1 MMLRIKSY
9 RELQRLLT
17 FEERFKYL
25 SLKGHVGES
34 TFGFDRYLNQNL
46 YRSREWKQI
55 RYNVIERD
63 QACDLGIVGY
73 EIEAQLLIHH
83 MNPISIE
90 DIEAGNED
98 IFNPEFLI
106 CTTYNTHRAIHFGD
120 ESLLS
125 KPPIVRRPNDTTLW
139 R

>member
-1 MMLRIKSY
+1 MKKSY
-9 RELQRLLT
+9 RELRRILT

-25 SLKGHVGES
+25 RLKGNVGES
-34 TFGFDRYLNQNL
+34 TFGYDRYLNQML
-46 YRSREWKQI
+46 YRSKEWKDI
-55 RYNVIERD
+55 RYKIIERD
-63 QACDLGIVGY
+63 QACDLGIPGY
-73 EIEAQLLIHH
+73 DIYHQILIHH

-90 DIEAGNED
+90 DIEDGNPD
-98 IFNPEFLI
+98 IFDPNFLI

-120 ESLLS
+120 ESLLP

>member
-1 MMLRIKSY
+1 MMLKSRTY
-9 RELQRLLT
+9 RELRRLLT

-25 SLKGHVGES
+25 NLKGHVGES

-55 RYNVIERD
+55 RYKVIERD
-63 QACDLGIVGY
+63 QACDLGILGY
-73 EIEAQLLIHH
+73 EIETQILIHH
-83 MNPISIE
+83 MNPINIE

-98 IFNPEFLI
+98 IFDPEFLI

-120 ESLLS
+120 ESLLP
-125 KPPIVRRPNDTTLW
+125 KLPIVRRPNDTTLW

>member
-1 MMLRIKSY
+1 MMLRIRTY
-9 RELQRLLT
+9 RELRRLLT

-46 YRSREWKQI
+46 YRSREWKHT
-55 RYNVIERD
+55 RYKVIERD
-63 QACDLGIVGY
+63 QACDLGIAGY
-73 EIEAQLLIHH
+73 EIEAQILIHH

-98 IFNPEFLI
+98 IFDPEFLI

-120 ESLLS
+120 ESLLL
-125 KPPIVRRPNDTTLW
+125 KPPVVRRPNDTIPW

>member
-1 MMLRIKSY
+1 MMPKIRSY
-9 RELQRLLT
+9 RELRRILT

-25 SLKGHVGES
+25 SLKGSVGES

-46 YRSREWKQI
+46 YRSREWKRT
-55 RYNVIERD
+55 RYIVIERD
-63 QACDLGIVGY
+63 QACDLGIAGY
-73 EIEAQLLIHH
+73 EIEIQILIHH

-90 DIEAGNED
+90 DIESGNPD
-98 IFNPEFLI
+98 IFDPEFLI

-120 ESLLS
+120 ESLLP

>member
-1 MMLRIKSY
+1 MPKIRSY
-9 RELQRLLT
+9 RELRRILT

-25 SLKGHVGES
+25 SLKGNVGES
-34 TFGFDRYLNQNL
+34 TFGFDRYLNQML
-46 YRSREWKQI
+46 YRSREWKRT
-55 RYNVIERD
+55 RYIVIERD
-63 QACDLGIVGY
+63 QACDLGITGY
-73 EIEAQLLIHH
+73 EIEFQILIHH

-90 DIEAGNED
+90 DIESGNPD
-98 IFNPEFLI
+98 IFDPEFLI

-120 ESLLS
+120 ESLLP

>member
-1 MMLRIKSY
+1 MPKIRSY
-9 RELQRLLT
+9 RELRRILT

-25 SLKGHVGES
+25 SLKGSVGES

-46 YRSREWKQI
+46 YRSREWKRT
-55 RYNVIERD
+55 RYIVIERD
-63 QACDLGIVGY
+63 QACDLGIAGY
-73 EIEAQLLIHH
+73 EIEIQILIHH

-90 DIEAGNED
+90 DIESGNPD
-98 IFNPEFLI
+98 IFDPEFLI

-120 ESLLS
+120 ESLLP

>member
-1 MMLRIKSY
+1 MMLKTRTY
-9 RELQRLLT
+9 RELRRLLT

-46 YRSREWKQI
+46 YRSREWKQT
-55 RYNVIERD
+55 RYKVIERD
-63 QACDLGIVGY
+63 QACDLGIAGY
-73 EIEAQLLIHH
+73 EIEAQILIHH

-90 DIEAGNED
+90 DIEDGNED
-98 IFNPEFLI
+98 IFDPEFLI

-120 ESLLS
+120 ESLLP